1 MANRKKEKTLTRI
14 TISVDPDDYAGMERL
29 AENSRVSTSWLIRQA
44 MREFLERRE
53 SDEKINISLKAQGTG
68 DDNEPC

>member
-53 SDEKINISLKAQGTG
+53 GDEAINISPRAQDTG
-68 DDNEPC
+68 EA

>member
-14 TISVDPDDYAGMERL
+14 TISVDPDDYASMELL

-44 MREFLERRE
+44 MHEFLERLE
-53 SDEKINISLKAQGTG
+53 GGETINISLG
-68 DDNEPC
+68 DAGSGRK

>member
-14 TISVDPDDYAGMERL
+14 TISVDPDDYASMERL

-53 SDEKINISLKAQGTG
+53 GNETINISLRDKGMG
-68 DDNEPC
+68 GGNRD

>member
-44 MREFLERRE
+44 MREFLDRRGG
-53 SDEKINISLKAQGTG
+53 DEKINVSLSDQGSG
-68 DDNEPC
+68 EP

>member
-14 TISVDPDDYAGMERL
+14 TISVDPDDYASMELL

-44 MREFLERRE
+44 MREFLERLE
-53 SDEKINISLKAQGTG
+53 GGETINISLG
-68 DDNEPC
+68 DAGSGRK

>member
-14 TISVDPDDYAGMERL
+14 TISVDPDDYASMELL
-29 AENSRVSTSWLIRQA
+29 AENSRVSTSWLIRRA

-53 SDEKINISLKAQGTG
+53 GGETINISLG
-68 DDNEPC
+68 DAGSGRK

>member
-14 TISVDPDDYAGMERL
+14 TISVDPDDYASMERL

-44 MREFLERRE
+44 MREFLERLE
-53 SDEKINISLKAQGTG
+53 GGETINISLG
-68 DDNEPC
+68 DAGSGRK

>member
-14 TISVDPDDYAGMERL
+14 TISVDPDDYASMERL
-29 AENSRVSTSWLIRQA
+29 AESSRFSTSWLIRQA

-53 SDEKINISLKAQGTG
+53 SSETINISLG
-68 DDNEPC
+68 DAGSGRK